1 MHVCANTSQMADAY
15 MFMKL
20 EKNLF
25 KLPGG
30 AYLCVYIAALY

>member
-1 MHVCANTSQMADAY
+1 MAQMADAY

-30 AYLCVYIAALY
+30 AYLHRVRELRYHCCI